1 MPPRK
6 NNTKSNSKSKT
17 NSKSKISSKSL
28 SNSLRSLSTIPGS
41 QISQSG
47 PGRPLSP
54 SIESTI
60 IIFGIILSIA
70 ALIINIYALNWINKL
85 EAIPE
90 CKCSNSWMRTYI
102 KYYLY
107 VIIPFMVIILLLNIY
122 LYLNNLSSRDMR
134 VYLYNN
140 SLLTSYTFFVGIVN
154 IAAFVNMI
162 ISIIFIN
169 RLKELNC
176 ECSEDVRRDVYY
188 IYNIVLASLIC
199 ITVLMIFIFI
209 PIAAILR
216 SR

>member
-6 NNTKSNSKSKT
+6 NNTKSKT
-17 NSKSKISSKSL
+17 NSKSKLSSKSL

-41 QISQSG
+41 QSG

-60 IIFGIILSIA
+60 VIFGIILSIA

-85 EAIPE
+85 ESIPE

-107 VIIPFMVIILLLNIY
+107 VIIPFMVIILLINIY

-134 VYLYNN
+134 IYLYNN
-140 SLLTSYTFFVGIVN
+140 SLLTSYTFFIGIVN

-199 ITVLMIFIFI
+199 ITVLMFFIFI

>member
-6 NNTKSNSKSKT
+6 NNTKTKT
-17 NSKSKISSKSL
+17 NSKTKTNTKTKLSSKSL

-41 QISQSG
+41 QSG

-60 IIFGIILSIA
+60 VIFGIILSIA

-85 EAIPE
+85 ESIPE

-107 VIIPFMVIILLLNIY
+107 VIIPFMVIILSLNIY

-140 SLLTSYTFFVGIVN
+140 SLLTSYTFFIVN

-169 RLKELNC
+169 RLKEINC

-199 ITVLMIFIFI
+199 ITVLMFFIFI